1 MTGERRVEQ
10 GLATVRERMRAA
22 CARAGRAPESVRLV
36 AVSKRHPPQAMRE
49 AYALGQR
56 EFGENYVQEL
66 VHKAAALSDL
76 PDLRLRLIGHLQRN
90 KIKDVLRTG
99 ASVDTLDSLRLGEA
113 LAERAGLGGQVVD
126 VLIQVNLGG
135 ETQKSGVAE
144 RELESLLAALQGLP
158 ALRLQGLMTIPP
170 AELPPDALRAQFR
183 RLRQLAISLRLP
195 ELSMGMSDDLELA
208 IEEGATM
215 VRVGTAVFGPRA

>member
-1 MTGERRVEQ
+1 MSEAPRVEQ
-10 GLATVRERMRAA
+10 GLTAVRARMRDA

-36 AVSKRHPPQAMRE
+36 AVSKRHSPQAMRE

-66 VHKAAALSDL
+66 AHKAAALADL

-90 KIKDVLRTG
+90 KVKDVLRAG

-113 LAERAGLGGQVVD
+113 LAERAGLAGQVVE
-126 VLIQVNLGG
+126 VLVQVNLAG
-135 ETQKSGVAE
+135 EPQKSGV
-144 RELESLLAALQGLP
+144 REGELPALVAAIQRLP
-158 ALRLQGLMTIPP
+158 ALRVQGLMTVPP
-170 AELPPDALRAQFR
+170 AELAPDALRAHFR
-183 RLRQLAISLRLP
+183 RLRELAIGLHLP

-215 VRVGTAVFGPRA
+215 IRVGTAVFGPRV